1 MTTYTLKAFTSLQSA
16 KEKYYLAPN
25 NSKVIMSSTCTPPPQ
40 KTLAGEPHL
49 NGFYSGDVLKAKSS
63 PSIQFLQDHRGISFN
78 CILSQQGF
86 LIKLMNL
93 VVAKWKKLRSD
104 ISAIEKQLFYLFLF
118 ILFFFTLG
126 LFFFI
131 HTAGWFVF
139 HSTDKT

>member
-1 MTTYTLKAFTSLQSA
+1 
-16 KEKYYLAPN
+16 
-25 NSKVIMSSTCTPPPQ
+25 MSSTCTPPPQ
-40 KTLAGEPHL
+40 KTLTGEPHL
-49 NGFYSGDVLKAKSS
+49 NCFYSGDVLKAKSS

-118 ILFFFTLG
+118 IYFFYFRS
-126 LFFFI
+126 
-131 HTAGWFVF
+131 VF
-139 HSTDKT
+139 LHPHSRMVCVSQHRQNLKLLVSDASFSVLR